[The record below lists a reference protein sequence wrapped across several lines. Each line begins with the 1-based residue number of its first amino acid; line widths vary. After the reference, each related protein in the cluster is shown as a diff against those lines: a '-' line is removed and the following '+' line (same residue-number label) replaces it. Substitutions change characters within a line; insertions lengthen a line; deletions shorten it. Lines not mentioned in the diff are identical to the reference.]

1 MDQQHFEDLLA
12 RIREHR
18 SNEANFNELQ
28 GLLEAEL
35 NGTGLDPA
43 YSKGLQELKDKQ
55 GAEYRKAKE
64 ERSSAWPEYEQ
75 FFSQFETTVL
85 NASKQ
90 A

>member
-1 MDQQHFEDLLA
+1 MDQQHFQDLLQ

-35 NGTGLDPA
+35 SGMELDPA
-43 YSKGLQELKDKQ
+43 YSKSLQELKDKQ
-55 GAEYRKAKE
+55 VQDYRKAKE

-85 NASKQ
+85 NASKRI
-90 A
+90 